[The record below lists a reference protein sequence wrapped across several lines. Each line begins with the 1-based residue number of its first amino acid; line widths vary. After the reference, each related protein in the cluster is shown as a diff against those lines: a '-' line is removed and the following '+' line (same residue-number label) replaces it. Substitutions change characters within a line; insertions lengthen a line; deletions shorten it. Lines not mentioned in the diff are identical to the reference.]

1 MATLTLSPSGAFVW
15 EGSAEDARACAE
27 PLAGFTRTTMAPP
40 GILRYY
46 TADYEA
52 KPLYNPWAALPLAE
66 AADAAAAARL
76 APLIGEYRASFALDG
91 AADVAPMPRGE
102 ALLPF
107 QRAGVEYAMRRE
119 HCVIGDPMGLGKSIQ
134 AMAVAN
140 VFEARRILIVCPA
153 NVLLQWRDFARRWL
167 VPLGRPVSTFVIAGA
182 DYGVHPAARVVI
194 VSYDRAR
201 GPICARLLEHEW
213 DLIVLDEAHYLRNH
227 TAQRT
232 RAVLGAYGTAAKK
245 QPGVISRGRRVLALT
260 GTPLPNRPRECYT
273 IARALDHEAIGWLS
287 EDAFKDR
294 YNPSTM
300 IWTQAEGKAGEP
312 LKRPYVIERTGRLP
326 ELNARLRTNLL
337 VRREKDR
344 AAPQLPAKRYS
355 VIPLGSRETDEVV
368 SAERLLDI
376 DPESLDH
383 IPADQQGHVAALR
396 RQMGIAM
403 LPLVIEYVRNALD
416 AEPDPLVLFAYHR
429 EVISGLAD
437 KLASYRPVVVT
448 GATSPVARRDHAKQF
463 AEDPRVRLFIGQLT
477 AAGTG
482 IDRLQERASTALFAE
497 PSWVPGENEQCVDR
511 LHRLGQERPV
521 HAGFLVAPGSWN
533 ERILKRAI
541 EKLRVAHVALDAP
554 VVAV

>member
-1 MATLTLSPSGAFVW
+1 MATLTLSPAGAFVW
-15 EGSAEDARACAE
+15 EGTAEEARPHAE
-27 PLAGFTRTTMAPP
+27 VLAGFTRTTMAPP
-40 GILRYY
+40 GRLRYY
-46 TADYEA
+46 TSDYEA
-52 KPLYNPWAALPLAE
+52 RPLYNPWAALPLLD
-66 AADAAAAARL
+66 AADAAASVRL
-76 APLIGEYRASFALDG
+76 APLAATYRASFTLTG
-91 AADVAPMPRGE
+91 PADVAPMPKGE

-107 QRAGVEYAMRRE
+107 QAGGVQYALARD
-119 HCVIGDPMGLGKSIQ
+119 HAVIGDPMGLGKSIQ

-140 VFEARRILIVCPA
+140 AVEARRILIICPA

-201 GPICARLLEHEW
+201 GPIHARLLEHEW

-227 TAQRT
+227 DARRT
-232 RAVLGAYGTAAKK
+232 RAVLGGYTDKAP
-245 QPGVISRGRRVLALT
+245 PGIITRGRRVVALT

-273 IARALDHEAIGWLS
+273 LTRALDHEAIGWMS

-294 YNPSTM
+294 YNASTM
-300 IWTQAEGKAGEP
+300 VWTQGEGKGGEK
-312 LKRPYVIERTGRLP
+312 LQRPYVIERTGRLP
-326 ELNARLRTNLL
+326 ELNARLRTSLL
-337 VRREKDR
+337 VRREKDK

-355 VIPLGSRETDEVV
+355 IVPLGSRETDEVV
-368 SAERLLDI
+368 AAERLLDI
-376 DPESLDH
+376 DPENLDH
-383 IPADQQGHVAALR
+383 VPMDKQGHIAALR

-403 LPLVIEYVRNALD
+403 LPLAIEYIRNILD

-448 GATSPVARRDHAKQF
+448 GSTSPVARREHARQF
-463 AEDPRVRLFIGQLT
+463 AEDPRIRLFIGQLT

-482 IDRLQERASTALFAE
+482 IDRLQERASTALFVE

-511 LHRLGQERPV
+511 LHRLGQGRPV
-521 HAGFLVAPGSWN
+521 HAGFMVAPESWN
-533 ERILKRAI
+533 ERILQRAI
-541 EKLRVAHVALDAP
+541 QKLRVAHVTLDAP